1 MEKRGTD
8 KINEIGVAETP
19 EDVAVLYSWANLHG
33 AKYRDFSASR
43 REYRAQLRHR
53 AAEQVRQQALLAQAE
68 AEAAAE
74 LAEATAKKAA
84 DAARSQ
90 KGIASDSTTQQNL
103 REAEEAARTAAAER
117 VEAARRAEAAAM
129 AEAAARREERE
140 IAEAQ
145 ASAQRQAARYAES
158 EIRRREMVASR
169 NLAQSQPRGTQ
180 IFGQVPDPSPAEL
193 PGSISDPYTLQ
204 PHPPMAAIAP
214 SPVSPATTAP
224 VATPQSP
231 AAFRQTHGYVP
242 SQEFAMPQ
250 EPPPQRPVHPAIP
263 QPPSSPAQ
271 RPAAQAQ
278 VVESISAR
286 GDSSSGSQRRP
297 RGYHP
302 DEASGVREIYR
313 GPDYHTPQS
322 EQRMS
327 DSGRKITRA
336 EDQPPIERRAPQEPA
351 GQQGTGAPSS
361 GQGASAGSG
370 TGSSGDRAPF
380 TGAGKRHNDPP
391 ARPAPPPPVEE
402 PAATMWQAA
411 GSEVRPAAS
420 FDMGFLGREPI
431 PGSVAPGYP
440 AQRPAERPVQ
450 QPLANA
456 PARPVS
462 PFSQPPVQGQEGTR
476 GRRAQD
482 DFGYQSASGY
492 SAAPRPSYTDPQRQ
506 TYAEPPQRVGPQ
518 QPALDSTGSRTSYGS
533 DPAGPAWLYAPPSS
547 GPAQPAQPSPL
558 MPPASQSSVAETLQH
573 SRERVAARWFA
584 LKGVFE
590 QPGQETVEPAPV
602 RQKEIRTP
610 VLAVFS
616 LAGGVGKTSLVA
628 TIGRSL
634 SSLGEK
640 VLLTDTTSHGLLPFY
655 FGASELRQG
664 TVRTF
669 SPPSGS
675 TDAPIY
681 LVSYEVDQKADQP
694 AQENLVEEIVN
705 NSRGTHRI
713 LLDLT
718 VGSSWI
724 VRHMA
729 RMNPTVLVPVAPDMN
744 SVISLQAIENFF
756 HGMVDADGR
765 PLQPYYL
772 INQFDVSLPLH
783 LDVRE
788 VLRRQLGDRLLPF
801 VIHRAPE
808 VSEALAEGMT
818 VVDYAPDSP
827 VSGDYMNVA
836 TWLRTIAA
844 PAAAGFRNVRWS
856 ER

>member
-8 KINEIGVAETP
+8 KLDDLGVTETP

-74 LAEATAKKAA
+74 AAEATAKKAT
-84 DAARSQ
+84 DTARTQ
-90 KGIASDSTTQQNL
+90 KGIGADSSSKQSL
-103 REAEEAARTAAAER
+103 REAEEAAKTAAAER

-158 EIRRREMVASR
+158 ELRRREMASGR
-169 NLAQSQPRGTQ
+169 GFSQSQVYDHPSR
-180 IFGQVPDPSPAEL
+180 QVPGE
-193 PGSISDPYTLQ
+193 ISDPYTSPAQ
-204 PHPPMAAIAP
+204 PHGPTVPPAVFANPA
-214 SPVSPATTAP
+214 SPQFRR
-224 VATPQSP
+224 PQ
-231 AAFRQTHGYVP
+231 GLVP
-242 SQEFAMPQ
+242 SQEFVMPQ
-250 EPPPQRPVHPAIP
+250 DSQAQPPVRTAPSAATPPVQRP
-263 QPPSSPAQ
+263 PAQ
-271 RPAAQAQ
+271 I
-278 VVESISAR
+278 VESLAGI
-286 GDSSSGSQRRP
+286 GESSGTQRRP
-297 RGYHP
+297 QGYHP

-313 GPDYHTPQS
+313 GPEYTTPP
-322 EQRMS
+322 EPRVT
-327 DSGRKITRA
+327 DSGRQMFRA
-336 EDQPPIERRAPQEPA
+336 ESHPPRERRTSQESAPQPPVTASQA
-351 GQQGTGAPSS
+351 NLTSS
-361 GQGASAGSG
+361 SSG
-370 TGSSGDRAPF
+370 TGSSGGRVAF
-380 TGAGKRHNDPP
+380 TEVGKRHTDPP
-391 ARPAPPPPVEE
+391 PQNLRTSE
-402 PAATMWQAA
+402 AASTLFWQV
-411 GSEVRPAAS
+411 SNSVPAAS
-420 FDMGFLGREPI
+420 FDSGYAPGREPV
-431 PGSVAPGYP
+431 PGSAVSGYS
-440 AQRPAERPVQ
+440 AQRPAVSQSPMSS
-450 QPLANA
+450 A
-456 PARPVS
+456 ARPVS
-462 PFSQPPVQGQEGTR
+462 PFSQPPVLKPQTTADPTR

-482 DFGYQSASGY
+482 DFGYQPAAGY
-492 SAAPRPSYTDPQRQ
+492 SDPSRPAYPESQRGAPMPSADSVASRPVYS
-506 TYAEPPQRVGPQ
+506 
-518 QPALDSTGSRTSYGS
+518 S
-533 DPAGPAWLYAPPSS
+533 DTAGPAWLYAPPAAAA
-547 GPAQPAQPSPL
+547 AQRPQPSPL
-558 MPPASQSSVAETLQH
+558 MPPSPQSSVAETLQH

-590 QPGQETVEPAPV
+590 QPGQETAEPAPV

-681 LVSYEVDQKADQP
+681 LVSYEVDQKAEAP
-694 AQENLVEEIVN
+694 VQEQLVEEILN
-705 NSRGTHRI
+705 NSRGTHRV

-724 VRHMA
+724 VRQMA
-729 RMNPTVLVPVAPDMN
+729 RMSPTILVPVAPDMN

-765 PLQPYYL
+765 ALQPYYL